1 MLFEAAIRPQ
11 ATGLRMFRFIL
22 ATGMVFISGTAMASS
37 IEVLHG
43 AKTSNGSVLII
54 NCSTCSSATLASKA
68 RANPVLARGVQNVTT
83 REVGGRKE
91 TVRTEA
97 WLGGSPVT
105 FVSSNPLWLP
115 QEHQTPAVVEQAPAE
130 AKTQLALEGNPL
142 PENPD
147 QAVLAGADG
156 LDNITL
162 MSIRPSH

>member
-1 MLFEAAIRPQ
+1 MSKAASRPQ
-11 ATGLRMFRFIL
+11 ATGLGMLRFVL
-22 ATGMVFISGTAMASS
+22 TAGMVFISGMAMASS
-37 IEVLHG
+37 IEILHG
-43 AKTSNGSVLII
+43 AKTSNGSVLFV
-54 NCSTCSSATLASKA
+54 TCDKCPSATSTSKA
-68 RANPVLARGVQNVTT
+68 LAKPVVERGMQSIST

-115 QEHQTPAVVEQAPAE
+115 QDHPVPAVAEHAPPAAE
-130 AKTQLALEGNPL
+130 NQIALDGNRL
-142 PENPD
+142 PHQP
-147 QAVLAGADG
+147 VSAGADG